1 MARLH
6 LDRLSVSSFYG
17 RPFEGLD
24 ELLLGEGVTVVYG
37 PNGQG
42 KTTVARA
49 VQGALWPETVA
60 AHRPS
65 YTARFRVGEAPW
77 RVTLD
82 AGAPLYER
90 GDAPA
95 GAPDGLPDAHHRA
108 RYCLGLRDLLTEDGR
123 TFADQVLRDA
133 AGGVDLGQIRAAV
146 GARDAVRRSTPAAAE
161 ARDAAQALRQLR
173 AERARLRGDE
183 DTLGELR
190 RRAEAAEADAGRADL
205 LDLLAERA
213 ERRAAVEAAER
224 TLAAFPAALEHLG
237 ADTAERYREAR
248 EAAEAAAARREAAE
262 AAVAEAVAARD
273 AHAWSGVEAPAT
285 TLLLARLDELKT
297 ADRDLGDAAREL
309 AAAAAREAKARD
321 ALGAP
326 PADGAPRLDGD
337 AFRTVHDAAATA
349 AQAQAFA
356 DELRARIDTIKKRVV
371 HIEPRDEDALRRGI
385 DALRTWLAYTP
396 DADAPAPTAFARGLW
411 MATVALVFV
420 SVILAVVWHPA
431 AAVGLVGAL
440 GVAAAAHRLG
450 RPVAMRDDRP
460 SVAQRTYAALELQAP
475 REWQPAH
482 VQARLDE
489 HEKVLARQG
498 ERRVW
503 TERRQE
509 LETRLDEADD
519 KAAAAAAAAAEVA
532 AGYGLALAGG
542 PAALVSLAGRTV
554 QWQDAA
560 ADRAAA
566 EGRRAEAEAG
576 RDAALFALSALLR
589 GLPCGAALDAS
600 EGAAHVETV
609 RTGTAE
615 AERLAEA
622 AARAEADRD
631 VARGADATARAG
643 LLAVLEP
650 LDLQPDTPG
659 LDGVVARLAAQRD
672 AYGAA
677 QAALAEARALADDA
691 ARRAAAHALY
701 TDALGALGAAETA
714 RRRDEARASAARRD
728 DWLAQA
734 AAVGERLD
742 AARAGTALEDARAR
756 HDAALAALEA
766 DYDAAA
772 DALVANVLADAVDE
786 ATRDEH
792 LPAVFGAAREKL
804 LAITADRVRLAFD
817 ARTAT
822 FRAVDVPTGRT
833 HALDELSGGTRLQLL
848 LAVRL
853 AFAEHQERSLQLPIL
868 LDEALANSDDG
879 RADRVVQ
886 SILDL
891 AAGGRQIL
899 YFTAQAEEV
908 ARWQRQAA
916 ASGAP
921 CTVVTLPAGAP
932 APAAEALPAYDTA
945 AALPAPQ
952 PGETLEAY
960 AARLGAPAW
969 SARDAVSAL
978 PLWTLLDRAAT
989 LHSLAQRGYATW
1001 GQVLSAMQRGVAL
1014 PADAAELG
1022 RATDRVRAVTA
1033 WREAW
1038 HVGRGRPVGRAAL
1051 VASGAVSERY
1061 LDELLAICDDCEGD
1075 AERIL
1080 AAARGDVKTF
1090 RTHKAD
1096 ELEAFLLDGGYLAQ
1110 TDALSDAELRRRACE
1125 AATDADL
1132 ALDTLRRLRA
1142 AGTGEASAAR
1152 DGDGRAA
1159 VPAVLP

>member
-6 LDRLSVSSFYG
+6 VDRLSVSSFYG
-17 RPFEGLD
+17 RPFDGLTD
-24 ELLLGEGVTVVYG
+24 LALGEGVTVVYG

-49 VQGALWPETVA
+49 VQGALWPETVE

-65 YTARFRVGEAPW
+65 YTARFRLDDAPW

-82 AGAPLYER
+82 AGAPLYQR

-95 GAPDGLPDAHHRA
+95 SAPDGLPDAHHRA

-133 AGGVDLGQIRAAV
+133 AGGVDLGQIRAAL
-146 GARDAVRRSTPAAAE
+146 GARASVPRSTPAASE
-161 ARDAAQALRQLR
+161 ARDTADGLRRLR
-173 AERARLRGDE
+173 AERARLQGDE
-183 DTLGELR
+183 ETLGELR
-190 RRAEAAEADAGRADL
+190 RRAEAADDDAGRADL

-213 ERRAAVEAAER
+213 DRRAAAETAER
-224 TLAAFPAALEHLG
+224 ALDAFPAALAHMA

-248 EAAEAAAARREAAE
+248 DAADRAASRRADAEAGCAE
-262 AAVAEAVAARD
+262 ASAARD
-273 AHAWSGVEAPAT
+273 AHPWSGVQAPAT
-285 TLLLARLDELKT
+285 ALLLARLDELKT
-297 ADRDLGDAAREL
+297 ADRTLQDASREL
-309 AAAAAREAKARD
+309 AAAVAREAKARD
-321 ALGAP
+321 TLGAP
-326 PADGAPRLDGD
+326 AAEGAPRLDGE
-337 AFRTVHDAAATA
+337 AFKTVQQAAQTA
-349 AQAQAFA
+349 ASAQAFA

-385 DALRTWLAYTP
+385 DALRTWLAFTP
-396 DADAPAPTAFARGLW
+396 DDDVAAPTTMARALW
-411 MATVALVFV
+411 IATVVLVFALG
-420 SVILAVVWHPA
+420 ILAVIWHPA
-431 AAVGLVGAL
+431 AAAGLVGAL
-440 GVAAAAHRLG
+440 VLAVAAYRLG
-450 RPVAMRDDRP
+450 RPVTMRDDRP
-460 SVAQRTYAALELQAP
+460 SVARRTYATLELQAP
-475 REWQPAH
+475 REWQAAH
-482 VQARLDE
+482 VKARLDE
-489 HEKVLARQG
+489 HEKVLAKQG

-503 TERRQE
+503 TERREE

-519 KAAAAAAAAAEVA
+519 KARAAGEAAESVA
-532 AGYGLALAGG
+532 AGHGLALDGG
-542 PAALVSLAGRTV
+542 PAGLVSLAGRTV
-554 QWQDAA
+554 QWQDAV

-576 RDAALFALSALLR
+576 RDAGLFALSALLR

-600 EGAAHVETV
+600 EGAAHVEAV
-609 RTGTAE
+609 RTGTAG
-615 AERLAEA
+615 ADRLAAAVTQARTALAEA
-622 AARAEADRD
+622 RAADTEAQQTL
-631 VARGADATARAG
+631 ATV
-643 LLAVLEP
+643 LTPLELAA
-650 LDLQPDTPG
+650 DTPG
-659 LDGVVARLAAQRD
+659 LDGIVAELAAQRA
-672 AYGAA
+672 AYGTA
-677 QAALAEARALADDA
+677 QAELAEARALADDA
-691 ARRAAAHALY
+691 SRRAAAHRLY
-701 TDALGALGAAETA
+701 TDALGALDAAETA

-742 AARAGTALEDARAR
+742 AARAGHALEDAQAR

-766 DYDAAA
+766 DYDTAA
-772 DALVANVLADAVDE
+772 DALVANVLADAVEE

-817 ARTAT
+817 SQNAT
-822 FRAVDVPTGRT
+822 FRAVDVPTGRA

-853 AFAEHQERSLQLPIL
+853 AFAEHQERSVQLPIL
-868 LDEALANSDDG
+868 LDEVLANSDDG
-879 RADRVVQ
+879 RADAIAQ
-886 SILDL
+886 SILEL
-891 AAGGRQIL
+891 AAEGRQIL

-908 ARWQRQAA
+908 ARWQRSAA

-921 CTVVTLPAGAP
+921 CTVVTLPTGAP
-932 APAAEALPAYDTA
+932 APEAEALPAHDTA

-952 PGETLEAY
+952 PGESLETF
-960 AARLGAPAW
+960 AARLGAPTW

-978 PLWTLLDRAAT
+978 PLWTVLDRAAT
-989 LHSLAQRGYATW
+989 LHALAQRGYATW
-1001 GQVLSAMQRGVAL
+1001 GQLLSAMRRGVSL

-1022 RATDRVRAVTA
+1022 RATDRVRAVEA

-1038 HVGRGRPVGRAAL
+1038 HVGRGRTVGRAAL

-1061 LDELLAICDDCEGD
+1061 LDELLAVCDDCQGD
-1075 AERIL
+1075 AERLL
-1080 AAARGDVKTF
+1080 AAARGDVKNF
-1090 RTHKAD
+1090 RAHKAD

-1110 TDALSDAELRRRACE
+1110 ADALPDAELRRRACE
-1125 AATDADL
+1125 AAHDADL

-1142 AGTGEASAAR
+1142 AGTADAAPAR

-1159 VPAVLP
+1159 EMTLSA